1 LEAALDNMKVFGRIV
16 HCGMIAQYNATSPT
30 PGPENIFLGIT
41 KRIRLQGFIVRDH
54 YDMMNQFLADMT
66 KRVKEGKIKWK
77 ETVFEGLENSSKAF
91 IALFTGGD

>member
-1 LEAALDNMKVFGRIV
+1 
-16 HCGMIAQYNATSPT
+16 
-30 PGPENIFLGIT
+30 
-41 KRIRLQGFIVRDH
+41 
-54 YDMMNQFLADMT
+54 MNQFLADMT